1 MRQTE
6 SGDPLMQGSSGLIEI
21 LFFALVAGGVL
32 FRLYQVLGRKTGA
45 ERPDPRPERPVGGRP
60 VLRPVPD
67 APRPDEAEDAPRPM
81 EGAMPGASG
90 LTAIGQA
97 DPSFTPQSFL
107 KGARAAYEMIVEA
120 FGRGDEA
127 TLRPLLAPDV
137 FDAYAAAIKQRQA
150 EGAPP
155 IELVRLRTA
164 EITKAELDGSIA
176 RVTVSYKAELAHGS
190 DGLRETD
197 EHWTYERDTRSR
209 DPNWVLSEVDAQ

>member
-1 MRQTE
+1 
-6 SGDPLMQGSSGLIEI
+6 MQGSSGLIEI

-45 ERPDPRPERPVGGRP
+45 ERPEPRPERPVGGRP

-67 APRPDEAEDAPRPM
+67 APRPDEDDDGAPRIADGPM
-81 EGAMPGASG
+81 AGASG

-127 TLRPLLAPDV
+127 TLRPLLSPDV

-150 EGAPP
+150 ENALP

-164 EITKAELDGSIA
+164 EITKAELDGSVA

-209 DPNWVLSEVDAQ
+209 DPNWVLSEVEAQ